1 MLTFTDNDFDA
12 EVLQSSQPVLVE
24 FWATWC
30 GPCRALEPVVESVA
44 KQHAGRL
51 KVGKLNIDEHPRA
64 PTRFEVRSVPTLLLF
79 AGGRVVGHLVGSVP
93 RPKIEAMLESGLG
106 AVALFQRG

>member
-30 GPCRALEPVVESVA
+30 APCRALEPVVESLA

-79 AGGRVVGHLVGSVP
+79 SGGRVVGQLVGAVP
-93 RPKIEAMLESGLG
+93 RPKIERLLDSSLG

>member
-1 MLTFTDNDFDA
+1 MLTFTDGDFDA

-30 GPCRALEPVVESVA
+30 GPCRALQPVVESVA

-64 PTRFEVRSVPTLLLF
+64 PTRFDVRSVPTLLLF
-79 AGGRVVGHLVGSVP
+79 SGGRVVGHLVGSVP
-93 RPKIEAMLESGLG
+93 RAKIEAMLESGLG
-106 AVALFQRG
+106 AVALLQRG